1 MSVLR
6 TIYETCCPRA
16 DVQAGTTKDEQFAA
30 DLAQVVNNT
39 APKEY
44 SDPAVF
50 FKHSYPTRGMRELL
64 KAVLT
69 RLAGRGGEIASIIRL
84 DTQYGGG
91 KTHGLISVVHAVR
104 GMFGVQQIEEF
115 VDPALLP
122 KGSVRVAALD
132 GENSDPA
139 DGLTLEGSLRAKTL
153 WGELAWMPMQKKKP
167 KELSKN
173 NLNV

>member
-1 MSVLR
+1 M
-6 TIYETCCPRA
+6 EE
-16 DVQAGTTKDEQFAA
+16 AGILEKITRSGFCYPA
-30 DLAQVVNNT
+30 LNQV
-39 APKEY
+39 
-44 SDPAVF
+44 
-50 FKHSYPTRGMRELL
+50 
-64 KAVLT
+64 
-69 RLAGRGGEIASIIRL
+69 ASIIRL

-167 KELSKN
+167 NRIAGRLAFFPR
-173 NLNV
+173 